1 MLGTLTQPHSI
12 SVTWGLIPQTGK
24 TITNTPVWGSIF
36 KNTTDNRL
44 NLVVGARASRFWSAW
59 WQFGSQSSS
68 SWAEM
73 LGKRVLSDEIMKTLY
88 VYIINMY
95 KYIYIYYCMY
105 DICVLFLLHAT
116 HPRCNTSKTKGTAH
130 RSPTSPENS
139 PALKSHC
146 KPQVLHLICYLK
158 EDYSW
163 TNILYV

>member
-95 KYIYIYYCMY
+95 KYIYILLYVWYL
-105 DICVLFLLHAT
+105 CVVS
-116 HPRCNTSKTKGTAH
+116 PPCNTSKMQHQQNKRD
-130 RSPTSPENS
+130 RSPQPHLAREQPCSKV
-139 PALKSHC
+139 ALQTAGSAFD
-146 KPQVLHLICYLK
+146 LL
-158 EDYSW
+158 S
-163 TNILYV
+163 